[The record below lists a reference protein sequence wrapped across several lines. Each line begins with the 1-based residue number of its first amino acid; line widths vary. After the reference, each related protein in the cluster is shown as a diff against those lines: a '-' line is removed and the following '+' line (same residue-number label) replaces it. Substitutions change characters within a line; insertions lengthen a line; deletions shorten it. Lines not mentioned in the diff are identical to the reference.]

1 MGLRFRTPLGSL
13 REQRRKAEGLLP
25 TQGLKTAPYRFRNTE
40 SSGDSVSVVESG
52 KRDSL
57 IERLRTV
64 LASEPDM
71 ESSLTEYQV
80 IQDEL
85 SRISHHQQVNRG
97 DSAKALNDLD
107 LPRTMF
113 FDSAAPFR
121 YIVIDGGKN
130 SPDFFEPISRIENA
144 PNNLDAYVTAV
155 RGFDEAAP
163 RSMPLTLLI
172 SADAEK
178 VMSEP
183 KPKADPSRDAAQ
195 LTQNNVAYSSQPKER
210 SILPKSLVL
219 SLLDDK

>member
-25 TQGLKTAPYRFRNTE
+25 TQGLKTTQLRFRNTDLSPE
-40 SSGDSVSVVESG
+40 SISVVESG
-52 KRDSL
+52 KRESL

-64 LASEPDM
+64 LASEPNI

-97 DSAKALNDLD
+97 DSAKALGDLD

-130 SPDFFEPISRIENA
+130 SQDFFEPISRLENA
-144 PNNLDAYVTAV
+144 PNNLDAYVSAV
-155 RGFDEAAP
+155 REFDEPAP

-178 VMSEP
+178 SVVEA
-183 KPKADPSRDAAQ
+183 KPKADPSHDAAQ
-195 LTQNNVAYSSQPKER
+195 LTQNNVAYSAQPKER